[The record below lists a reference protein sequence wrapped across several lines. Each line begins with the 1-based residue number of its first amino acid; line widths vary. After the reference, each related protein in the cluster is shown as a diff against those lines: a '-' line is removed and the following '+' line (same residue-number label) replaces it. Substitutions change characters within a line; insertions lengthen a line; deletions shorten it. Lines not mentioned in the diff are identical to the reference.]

1 MTLTELDASLR
12 RLGKAMRPPRYR
24 FDLVRWN
31 DRDELEHLP
40 LIGTVNDIPP
50 GWAITR
56 RKPL

>member
-1 MTLTELDASLR
+1 MNKPEWFNELVRAGILVPR
-12 RLGKAMRPPRYR
+12 RYR

>member
-1 MTLTELDASLR
+1 MNKPEWFNELVRTGILVPR
-12 RLGKAMRPPRYR
+12 RYR

-40 LIGTVNDIPP
+40 LIVTVNDIPP
-50 GWAITR
+50 VWAITR